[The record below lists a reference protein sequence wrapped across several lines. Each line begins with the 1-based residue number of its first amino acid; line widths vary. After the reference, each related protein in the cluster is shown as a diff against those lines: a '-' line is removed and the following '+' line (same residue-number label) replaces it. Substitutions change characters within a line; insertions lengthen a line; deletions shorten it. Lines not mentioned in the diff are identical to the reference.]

1 MSKIIDITDKLNFEE
16 SPSIKIKDR
25 IIRINDDAAS
35 VVKLM
40 GKIGDGT
47 NMNPEVISE
56 SSEILFGEEGIMTL
70 SELRLGF
77 SDYVKVVEAA
87 VELIVG
93 DDEGEL
99 ESATTTS
106 LETGI

>member
-1 MSKIIDITDKLNFEE
+1 MSKIVDITDKLNFEE

-47 NMNPEVISE
+47 NMSLEVISE
-56 SSEILFGEEGIMTL
+56 SSEILFGEEGVLTL

-87 VELIVG
+87 VGLVVG